1 MRKSRTT
8 DQLLTLGMALTTDRR
23 TMERRV
29 RGVFARKKSAK
40 GIVALSLVLVL
51 ALGFG
56 AFTTACQP
64 GKAAVVL
71 TPIPVEKTAETDQPA
86 ETNNVPQAT
95 EESISAAELWNP
107 AKDLLNSAS
116 TLPGAIP
123 VSVSNMTQPPE
134 TLPAGIKV
142 LVDADVVVPQTE
154 SYSIRECKLT
164 SFSLDEYRKM
174 IDYFFPNGKGK
185 PNQEVQ
191 GVQTDGTFDLKDLNL
206 ETGTPLYMQKDNE
219 EFSLL
224 LGGRKSIF
232 WLAHTDEVIYCEGY
246 LVGDE
251 EWEKEIGEIIR
262 EPIALTKK
270 EAQSQAN
277 RVISD
282 LNIQGWQID
291 SIQRAAAFDMNSPN
305 SKVLGRGWML
315 FYGLSNEA
323 LTMFSDKGY
332 SSNKN
337 DRLSYWIPDAGALT
351 IYVDERGV
359 SYFNWEKRYTP
370 SSVTYPVA
378 SIISTE
384 EALKLAKERIARLYG
399 ELAYENTQIE
409 IFDIRLSTMLIGY
422 SDQLTGQSFPDPYE
436 DIALLIPTWNFAF
449 RVIFSNGEA
458 EYYMMPFSATDGGAI
473 SMLDF

>member
-40 GIVALSLVLVL
+40 GIVALSLTLAL

-71 TPIPVEKTAETDQPA
+71 TPIPVEKTTETDQPA
-86 ETNNVPQAT
+86 ETNNDPQAT
-95 EESISAAELWNP
+95 EEPTSAAELWNP
-107 AKDLLNSAS
+107 AKALLNSAS

-123 VSVSNMTQPPE
+123 VSVSHMTQPPE
-134 TLPAGIKV
+134 TLPAGIQV

-154 SYSIRECKLT
+154 SYSIREYNLT
-164 SFSLDEYRKM
+164 SFSLDAYRKM
-174 IDYFFPNGKGK
+174 IDYFIPDAKWV
-185 PNQEVQ
+185 PNQTTP
-191 GVQTDGTFDLKDLNL
+191 GFQTNGAYTLEDMDSENGTTLTVEQNG
-206 ETGTPLYMQKDNE
+206 EM
-219 EFSLL
+219 FSVS
-224 LGGRKSIF
+224 LGGKYSYFSFGRAGEGI
-232 WLAHTDEVIYCEGY
+232 LQEVY
-246 LVGDE
+246 LIGDE
-251 EWEKEIGEIIR
+251 ECEQETGDIIR
-262 EPIALTKK
+262 APIAITQGAAK
-270 EAQSQAN
+270 AQADE
-277 RVISD
+277 VISD
-282 LNIQGWQID
+282 LSIQGWQIE
-291 SIQRAAAFDMNSPN
+291 SVQRAVAVETYNNGNVISHGWAF
-305 SKVLGRGWML
+305 V
-315 FYGLSNEA
+315 YGLSCDG
-323 LTMFSDKGY
+323 LTMFVDGGY
-332 SSNKN
+332 SFNKN

-359 SYFNWEKRYTP
+359 TYFNWEKRYTP

-422 SDQLTGQSFPDPYE
+422 SDQLTGQPFPDPYE
-436 DIALLIPTWNFAF
+436 DIALLIPTWNIAF
-449 RVIFSNGEA
+449 REIYPEGDT